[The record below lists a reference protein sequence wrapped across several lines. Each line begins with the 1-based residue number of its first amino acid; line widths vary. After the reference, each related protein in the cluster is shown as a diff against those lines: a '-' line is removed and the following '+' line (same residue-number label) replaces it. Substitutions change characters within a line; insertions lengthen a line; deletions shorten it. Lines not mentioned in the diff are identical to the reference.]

1 MGIVRKKYLSKKQNG
16 GSAPKPEKVKG
27 GLGATGRVLYKAG
40 IKAKNF
46 GVEAGKA
53 VGAVV
58 VAPLKIASAG
68 VGVAAGIV
76 KSIPSGLKAVGK
88 TAFKAPMLAYSSY
101 NALKSKQKLREKLG
115 VDHPASEIALE
126 KFAARKKEINKDYEN
141 KLKQIKIGS
150 MSGTN
155 LWGRQKTKTQLNKE
169 TQNQKEEVD
178 KKTKQLE
185 YNKNRQTERLLSE
198 LKQFHRKKSL
208 GGVSEYK
215 TSWSLLGRRSKKGET
230 TGYTELTKSVTP
242 TGKANEDFTQ
252 TLTQAQTNLAK
263 SYEQGKK
270 RAREKVKEFKKKDV
284 NYKAL
289 EDNVVKKKGELNN
302 KTNAYENAKTQYQTN
317 QTALLKLEL
326 TDPLYFKTKID
337 LDKQKILLDRART
350 AYKSAYETHLNA
362 DKKLQKATPK
372 DIDNYESAYYK
383 KTQKAKNVKSNIS
396 QYWKTAKQ
404 NIANTA
410 RTFTA
415 FNTAIYGEKKTN
427 KPVTPKQN
435 DSNAQSQYSFR
446 QRMNI
451 QPFGIK
457 PISSTLDKTEKIYS
471 ILYDNNKNKPT
482 IKQLDNKI
490 NEIKAKLT
498 TESNIEDKNKLQIQ
512 LQTLLSD
519 RLTRENLLK
528 RAKLTIIDSTD
539 ENFKTKN
546 LEQLQTLKNNDNT
559 VKYKVLINLM
569 NNLTPSNDNKILI
582 NNNLTTN
589 IKALVSQADNASGN
603 DKLKI
608 LKELQIFKNLYK
620 YYKGKIIEEAV
631 NLELNPKK
639 P

>member
-16 GSAPKPEKVKG
+16 GSKIVGSTPKVNG
-27 GLGATGRVLYKAG
+27 GIGATGRVLYKAG

-58 VAPLKIASAG
+58 VAPLAIASAG

-88 TAFKAPMLAYSSY
+88 TAFRAPMLAYRSY
-101 NALKSKQKLREKLG
+101 NALNSKQKLREKLG
-115 VDHPASEIALE
+115 VDHPASEIALK
-126 KFAARKKEINKDYEN
+126 KFAARKTEINKDYEN
-141 KLKQIKIGS
+141 KLKQIKTGS
-150 MSGTN
+150 LSGRTWYGTKTN
-155 LWGRQKTKTQLNKE
+155 LGKEVEKQSNEVETKRKR
-169 TQNQKEEVD
+169 
-178 KKTKQLE
+178 LE

-215 TSWSLLGRRSKKGET
+215 TSWGLLGRRSKKGET
-230 TGYTELTKSVTP
+230 TDYTELKKSVTP

-252 TLTQAQTNLAK
+252 TLTQAQKNLAN
-263 SYEQGKK
+263 SYEKGKK
-270 RAREKVKEFKKKDV
+270 RAQAKVEEFKKKDV

-289 EDNVVKKKGELNN
+289 ATNVVTKKGALNTKTDDYETAKKK
-302 KTNAYENAKTQYQTN
+302 YQQA
-317 QTALLKLEL
+317 QTDLLKLEL
-326 TDPLYFKTKID
+326 TDKNYFKTKID
-337 LDKQKILLDRART
+337 LDMKKILLDRERT
-350 AYKSAYETHLNA
+350 DYKSAYETHINA
-362 DKKLQKATPK
+362 EKKLQKATPR

-383 KTQKAKNVKSNIS
+383 KTQKAKNLKSNIS

-415 FNTAIYGEKKTN
+415 FNTAIYGEKKPTT
-427 KPVTPKQN
+427 PVTPNPN
-435 DSNAQSQYSFR
+435 DPNAQSQYSLR

-471 ILYDNNKNKPT
+471 ILYDNNKNKPKLN
-482 IKQLDNKI
+482 IGQLDNQI
-490 NEIKAKLT
+490 TDIKAKLK

-546 LEQLQTLKNNDNT
+546 LEQLQTLNKYSKLITRMNDP
-559 VKYKVLINLM
+559 IA
-569 NNLTPSNDNKILI
+569 NKTYIAEELSE
-582 NNNLTTN
+582 N
-589 IKALVSQADNASGN
+589 IKSLVSQADYASGN

-620 YYKGKIIEEAV
+620 YYKGKSIEEQI
-631 NLELNPKK
+631 NLELAP
-639 P
+639 PQPIP